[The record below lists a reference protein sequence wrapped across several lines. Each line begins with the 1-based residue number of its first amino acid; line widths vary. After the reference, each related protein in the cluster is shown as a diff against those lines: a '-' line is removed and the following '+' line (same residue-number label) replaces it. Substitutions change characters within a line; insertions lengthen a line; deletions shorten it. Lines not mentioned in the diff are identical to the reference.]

1 MNEKAKNLILK
12 FFSKELDEKERVD
25 FEDKLNSDI
34 DFARSF
40 NQRREIESMVNQV
53 FDDGSKAERISS
65 WATDLNE
72 YKKQKN
78 RQRLIIWGFI
88 ASCVIFLGGYLIKQN
103 TKQEPLNTP
112 IALSQEAWRNSPRL
126 NYANLRGDASQTQ
139 NEYQSLI
146 VSAFQEYQ
154 DQRYS
159 DAITVLSG
167 YTTDMPF
174 YEDAQL
180 ITSLSQ
186 HALGQQT
193 EAIKSVNNILQL
205 PNSKIRGQALWY
217 AALMHLE
224 RDEINIAE
232 PYLNEIVE
240 NTYPASAQAKSLL
253 EKLSH
258 SLE

>member
-1 MNEKAKNLILK
+1 MNEKAKNLISK
-12 FFSKELDEKERVD
+12 YFSKELDEKERVD
-25 FEDKLNSDI
+25 FEDKLNTDV
-34 DFARSF
+34 DFARSV
-40 NQRREIESMVNQV
+40 NQRREIESMVNEV
-53 FDDGSKAERISS
+53 FDDGSKTERISG
-65 WATDLNE
+65 WTTDLND

-78 RQRLIIWGFI
+78 RQRFIIGGVVALFI
-88 ASCVIFLGGYLIKQN
+88 VFLGGYFIKHN
-103 TKQEPLNTP
+103 SKQTPVHTP
-112 IALSQEAWRNSPRL
+112 IALSQEAWRNSPGL
-126 NYANLRGDASQTQ
+126 NYADLRGDASQAQ

-146 VSAFQEYQ
+146 VSAFQKYR

-159 DAITVLSG
+159 DAITILSD
-167 YTTDMPF
+167 YNTDMPF

-180 ITSLSQ
+180 ITGLSQ
-186 HALGQQT
+186 YALGQQT
-193 EAIKSVNNILQL
+193 DALKSINNILQL

-224 RDEINIAE
+224 RDEINSAE